1 MAEDRDDA
9 DRTEEP
15 TQRRLDDAAEHGDIV
30 KSQELSTFIL
40 LAAATLAIA
49 MFGRSSAIA
58 FARAFRVFLE
68 QPDQIAVGAADMQ
81 ALMWHALVGLA
92 AILGP
97 PLGLM
102 MGAGLASN
110 LLQHRP
116 TFSAERLAPDLGKLS
131 LVSGFK
137 RLFGLEGLANLV
149 RGVLKMGIV
158 GAVVWLVLWP
168 QRERVLAVLEEG
180 PRDIAGDMI
189 SLMLKI
195 AMGALSVLAVVAAL
209 DYLYQ
214 RFQFLKRN
222 RMTRQEVKEEFR
234 QTEGDPTVKA
244 KLRQIRN
251 ERARK
256 RMIAA
261 VPKATV
267 VIMNPTHFA
276 VALKYEAGEMA
287 APVCV
292 AKGVDAVALR
302 IRDMAKE
309 HDVPVVEN
317 PPLARA
323 LYAAIEIDQAVPP
336 EHYKAVAQVIGYVMR
351 LTGKMRR

>member
-9 DRTEEP
+9 ERTEEP
-15 TQRRLDDAAEHGDIV
+15 TQRRLDDAAEHGDMV
-30 KSQELSTFIL
+30 KSPELSTFIL
-40 LAAATLAIA
+40 LAAGTLAIA
-49 MFGRSSAIA
+49 MFGHSGSEA

-68 QPDQIAVGAADMQ
+68 QPDQIAVGPADMQ
-81 ALMWHALVGLA
+81 ALMWHALAGLA

-102 MGAGLASN
+102 MGAGLAAN
-110 LLQHRP
+110 VLQHRP
-116 TFSAERLAPDLGKLS
+116 VFSAERIVPDLSKLS
-131 LVSGFK
+131 LTGGFK
-137 RLFGLEGLANLV
+137 RLFGMEGLANLV
-149 RGVLKMGIV
+149 RGILKMGMV

-168 QRERVLAVLEEG
+168 ERERVLAVLEQG
-180 PRDIAGDMI
+180 PNAIAGDMI
-189 SLMLKI
+189 TLTLKI
-195 AMGALSVLAVVAAL
+195 AMGALSVLAVLAAL

-234 QTEGDPTVKA
+234 QTEGDPAVKA
-244 KLRQIRN
+244 KLRQIRT

-256 RMIAA
+256 RMMAA

-267 VIMNPTHFA
+267 VIMNPTHYA

-292 AKGVDAVALR
+292 AKGVDAV
-302 IRDMAKE
+302 
-309 HDVPVVEN
+309 
-317 PPLARA
+317 
-323 LYAAIEIDQAVPP
+323 
-336 EHYKAVAQVIGYVMR
+336 
-351 LTGKMRR
+351 